1 MLHDFSALHDY
12 RRQLAHADLSAGLA
26 PEHLAVLKRATELS
40 ELAARAG
47 RADMQAS
54 EDSHSEASAAGL
66 TVAAAAAAVIAAG
79 GMGRSVP
86 NTAMPAAVEEDESSE
101 PGARPTHAPRAA
113 LAAALA
119 GATGAAAAA
128 RTPPPAQS
136 GSGLGRDYMDN
147 VLEAASKFVFIDH
160 AHMNWHEIL
169 ASEFADTNKS
179 PFTVNG
185 MPAWPNNSGPRVAV
199 IGAGASG
206 LLTAWELAKVGMRV
220 TVFEGNPAPTGALGT
235 QPGGGRMYPVLLD
248 PAAPNTRVELG
259 CMRFPQTSYL
269 FWHYVTRFGVHAV
282 DDNPL
287 VEFPN
292 AGRVPSLFSRRDSR
306 IYGMWSQGGTV
317 LPTDVS
323 DVAMR
328 QILKFINYVP
338 ARPADAIN
346 TDATGVT
353 AGQIAELML
362 DQSKLGSAA
371 TLTMVRA
378 WWNWAARDLGQRSY
392 ETFLRQ
398 APDAFSDADVE
409 LAGDIGF
416 GMGGFWPLFPTSALD
431 LMRLVLWSYNYE
443 FQLPELHKL
452 PQKMVQACK
461 ARGVA
466 FNFGSEV
473 KGYYHVGSTGKHAVL
488 HGSEP
493 KAVQGFDFVV
503 CATSFKVARALLDS
517 SLANKSI
524 AAAKLGNS
532 TLVVPYL
539 DNAARPGYASAFQ
552 VGDFGNQGISSV
564 KLFSTIAGPA
574 TMPNYLKVRPVSN
587 PNGYHAHVGTFFGA
601 SKTGV
606 TYHLPKDGQLLGTA
620 TGAIGLNY
628 SWNAQAESYYAGWLK
643 NDPLVGPALNAKG
656 IFIGTDP
663 NGAFAAKIA
672 HSVSELRSGTGDAG
686 SIANWNNAYGVFGGF
701 SDAWKKGANNPSRW
715 GIVYWNNVP
724 WSKMGFKLDFP
735 NFGKWSIYSFQSAA
749 LSHIAYRN
757 GAPEFGAW
765 DAAYGNFSV
774 PGDFP
779 YMRKSRTTA
788 GVYFAGESFS
798 HYGGWVEGAMQSA
811 LSNAMALYYAAV
823 RGTNND
829 VVYGGG
835 DVTTTAAWKGLFG
848 QIEAARRLGTSHALI
863 K

>member
-1 MLHDFSALHDY
+1 
-12 RRQLAHADLSAGLA
+12 
-26 PEHLAVLKRATELS
+26 
-40 ELAARAG
+40 
-47 RADMQAS
+47 
-54 EDSHSEASAAGL
+54 
-66 TVAAAAAAVIAAG
+66 
-79 GMGRSVP
+79 
-86 NTAMPAAVEEDESSE
+86 
-101 PGARPTHAPRAA
+101 
-113 LAAALA
+113 
-119 GATGAAAAA
+119 
-128 RTPPPAQS
+128 
-136 GSGLGRDYMDN
+136 
-147 VLEAASKFVFIDH
+147 
-160 AHMNWHEIL
+160 
-169 ASEFADTNKS
+169 
-179 PFTVNG
+179 VNG
-185 MPAWPNNSGPRVAV
+185 LPAWPNNSGPKVAV

-220 TVFEGNPAPTGALGT
+220 TVFEGNPAPTGTLGT

-269 FWHYVTRFGVHAV
+269 FWHYVTQFGVHAV

-306 IYGMWSQGGTV
+306 IYGMWSQGGTN
-317 LPTDVS
+317 LPTDVR
-323 DVAMR
+323 DVATR

-338 ARPADAIN
+338 PRPADAIN

-362 DQSKLGSAA
+362 DQSKVGSAA

-378 WWNWAARDLGQRSY
+378 WWNWTARDLGQRSY

-398 APDAFSDADVE
+398 APDPFSDADVE

-416 GMGGFWPLFPTSALD
+416 GMGGFWPLFPTAALD

-452 PQKMVQACK
+452 PQKMMQACQS
-461 ARGVA
+461 RGVA
-466 FNFGSEV
+466 FHFNSAV

-488 HGSEP
+488 HGN
-493 KAVQGFDFVV
+493 AANVVQDFDFVV

-517 SLANKSI
+517 SLANKSV
-524 AAAKLGNS
+524 AVSKLNNS

-539 DNAARPGYASAFQ
+539 DSAARPGYLSAFQ
-552 VGDFGNQGISSV
+552 VADFGNQGISSV

-606 TYHLPKDGQLLGTA
+606 TYHLPRDGQVLGTA
-620 TGAIGLNY
+620 TSAIGLNY

-643 NDPLVGPALNAKG
+643 NDPLVGPALSATG
-656 IFIGTDP
+656 VFIGTDTS
-663 NGAFAAKIA
+663 GSFASKIA
-672 HSVSELRSGTGDAG
+672 HSVSELRSGAGDAG

-735 NFGKWSIYSFQSAA
+735 NFGKWSVYSFQSAA

-757 GAPEFGAW
+757 GAPEFTAW
-765 DAAYGNFSV
+765 DAAYGNFAV

-779 YMRKSRTTA
+779 YMRKSRATA

-811 LSNAMALYYAAV
+811 LSNAMAVYYAAV

-848 QIEAARRLGTSHALI
+848 QIEAARRLWTSNALI